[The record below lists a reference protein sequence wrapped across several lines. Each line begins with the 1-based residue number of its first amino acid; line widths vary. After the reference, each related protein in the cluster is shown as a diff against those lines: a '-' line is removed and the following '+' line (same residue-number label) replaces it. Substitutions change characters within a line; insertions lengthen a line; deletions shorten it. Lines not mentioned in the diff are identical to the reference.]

1 MEILNNENFS
11 SYVNKEENVIIN
23 FSADWCGPCKMMKPL
38 LEKFSSEHEG
48 RLAKID
54 VDQSPEIAAKY
65 NIKGIPTF
73 IVFKKGEVVEKKAGV
88 VKESE
93 LTSFL

>member
-11 SYVNKEENVIIN
+11 SYINKEEKVIIN
-23 FSADWCGPCKMMKPL
+23 FSAEWCGPCKMMKPL
-38 LEKFSSEHEG
+38 LEKFSNEHEG

-54 VDQSPEIAAKY
+54 VDQTPEIAAKY
-65 NIKGIPTF
+65 GIRGIPTF
-73 IVFKKGEVVEKKAGV
+73 IVFEKGEVVEKKVGV
-88 VKESE
+88 IQESE